1 MYQSCKEFAVS
12 LSRLKKISNIMMGP
26 RVQYNQVKDET
37 IKSQSKCITVLLS
50 AQQSSLQKNS
60 ATLDELNQVSP
71 HFFGVKIMG
80 KHDLSNVLTSNATS
94 SREV

>member
-1 MYQSCKEFAVS
+1 
-12 LSRLKKISNIMMGP
+12 MMGP

-71 HFFGVKIMG
+71 HFFGGKIMG

-94 SREV
+94 SREI